1 MFGTISAMR
10 VGILAV
16 DDMLDLGLACLMD
29 ILSTANTLSPQVGLA
44 GEPFQTIPLGLGDRI
59 HTANGLQLMTTPW
72 AALDELP
79 ELLVMP
85 ALGLR
90 PPADIVDTVRDN
102 PALEVVSELPEL
114 QVAVAAAC
122 SGTFFLAEAGLLD
135 GRTATT
141 SWWLGPA
148 FRARYPAVD
157 LDESRTLIVAEDVT
171 TAGAAFAHI
180 DLALSLVRRRSPA
193 LADLVARY
201 LVIGDRPAQG
211 SVAVMSMLA
220 TANPVLAEFERHV
233 REHLAEPIGIAAA
246 AGAVGVSERTLQ
258 RITAETLG
266 ISPLRF
272 VQDVRLDHAL
282 VLSRTTDGSAE
293 QIAHAVGYRNAGTL
307 GALLRRERHTTLS
320 ELRRDR
326 PAVTTSRAAAGS

>member
-1 MFGTISAMR
+1 MR

-16 DDMLDLGLACLMD
+16 DGMLDLGLACLLD
-29 ILSTANTLSPQVGLA
+29 ILSTANTLSPQVGMA
-44 GEPFQTIPLGLGDRI
+44 GEPFETVPIGLDDRI
-59 HTANGLQLMTTPW
+59 RTAHGLTLATTPW
-72 AALDELP
+72 AALDEPP
-79 ELLVMP
+79 ELVVMP

-90 PPADIVDTVRDN
+90 PPPDIVDVVRGH
-102 PALEVVSELPEL
+102 PALTIVMQLPERDM
-114 QVAVAAAC
+114 AVAAVC

-135 GRTATT
+135 GRTVTT

-148 FRARYPAVD
+148 FRSRYPAVD
-157 LDESRTLIVAEDVT
+157 LDESRALVVAEDVT
-171 TAGAAFAHI
+171 TAGAAFAHV

-201 LVIGDRPAQG
+201 LVVGDRPAQG

-220 TANPVLAEFERHV
+220 AANPVLAAFERHV
-233 REHLAEPIGIAAA
+233 RERLAEPIGIAGAA
-246 AGAVGVSERTLQ
+246 RAVGVSERSLQ

-282 VLSRTTDGSAE
+282 VLFRTTDSSAE
-293 QIAHAVGYRNAGTL
+293 QIARAVGYRNAGTL
-307 GALLRRERHTTLS
+307 GALLRRERHTTLGA
-320 ELRRDR
+320 LRRDR
-326 PAVTTSRAAAGS
+326 PAAAPATPR

>member
-1 MFGTISAMR
+1 MR

-16 DDMLDLGLACLMD
+16 DGMLDLGLACLLD

-44 GEPFQTIPLGLGDRI
+44 GEPFDTVPLGLGDRVR
-59 HTANGLQLMTTPW
+59 TAHGLELATTPW
-72 AALDELP
+72 EALDEPPDLV
-79 ELLVMP
+79 VMP

-90 PPADIVDTVRDN
+90 PPAGIVDTVRGH
-102 PALEVVSELPEL
+102 PAVRVAADLLERG
-114 QVAVAAAC
+114 VAVAAAC

-171 TAGAAFAHI
+171 TAGAAFAHV

-193 LADLVARY
+193 LADLVSRY

-211 SVAVMSMLA
+211 SVAVMSILA
-220 TANPVLAEFERHV
+220 AANPVLAAFERHV
-233 REHLAEPIGIAAA
+233 RDHLAEPIGIAGAA
-246 AGAVGVSERTLQ
+246 SALGVSERTLQ
-258 RITAETLG
+258 RLTADTLG

-272 VQDVRLDHAL
+272 VQDVRLDHAV

-293 QIAHAVGYRNAGTL
+293 QIAHAVGYQNAGTL
-307 GALLRRERHTTLS
+307 GALLRRERRTTVAT
-320 ELRRDR
+320 LRRDR
-326 PAVTTSRAAAGS
+326 PGASIRPS